1 MRRSSEVRHFSVTDP
16 DREGV
21 MTPTQMLLAAGV
33 LSLLPTFASAEPL
46 RWKRYEI
53 AETRSGADV
62 PIDVFTGEA
71 GKPDSGVGAKWL
83 TGDGRANLTIQS
95 VANDADQTPAAFLA
109 AMNPPHG
116 IVYKRVTQDFFV
128 VSSFRNGKIWYNRC
142 NFGGRYVTCVLIN
155 YPASEKTQWD
165 AIVTRI
171 SHSLSRG

>member
-1 MRRSSEVRHFSVTDP
+1 MNP

-21 MTPTQMLLAAGV
+21 MTPTKMLLAAGV
-33 LSLLPTFASAEPL
+33 LSLLPAFASAEPL

-62 PIDVFTGEA
+62 PVDVFTSEA
-71 GKPDSGVGAKWL
+71 GKPDSGVGAKWR
-83 TGDGRANLTIQS
+83 TGDGRANLTVQS
-95 VANDADQTPAAFLA
+95 VANDANQTPAAFLA
-109 AMNPPHG
+109 AMNPPRG

-128 VSSFRNGKIWYNRC
+128 VSSFRDEKVWYNRC
-142 NFGGRYVTCVLIN
+142 NFAGRHVTCVLIN